1 VADILKPFLAGLVT
15 FLALDLLWIGVV
27 ANAFYKRELAGLARM
42 SGDAF
47 DIRIAPALVLYPMI
61 IVGLQLFA
69 LPRAAGGPVWQAAAW
84 GGLFGLIGY
93 GVYDLTNYAT
103 LTSYTWRMT
112 VVDMCWGMTLS
123 AATAAA
129 MAAVAPAWGRSLHGP
144 GGAQRALAQHP
155 PRRRAGRG
163 GQAESADGVPFDVLD
178 GLVDRIGDQHQV
190 EVAGRNRPRL
200 HHRP

>member
-103 LTSYTWRMT
+103 LTSYTLRMT

-129 MAAVAPAWGRSLHGP
+129 MAAVAPA
-144 GGAQRALAQHP
+144 
-155 PRRRAGRG
+155 
-163 GQAESADGVPFDVLD
+163 
-178 GLVDRIGDQHQV
+178 
-190 EVAGRNRPRL
+190 
-200 HHRP
+200 